1 MMKQCTLEQID
12 PRQLVLD
19 ERFQSRQTQLIAKRA
34 DRAASENSRQR
45 QLRNILTSL
54 ENGNGIREP
63 IEAYDIYGE
72 LYVVSGFHRTEACHK
87 FLKDNPSQN
96 LLVPVKIYRGYTDAE
111 AYLDSL
117 TKNVEHGTA
126 LDQSEIWQNKFKQ
139 SLMQG
144 ENLELLS
151 KRETAKLFDCSETQ
165 GLHILN
171 AQKACIEVGL
181 PNVKE
186 WSSDYQ
192 KAAEKLRKK
201 LLKRFEVMP
210 DDFDKDGFPII
221 SRLSKAYKGNRFEAA
236 LSEEELEL
244 NEISYQKESLKDLI
258 QRNPMAFRKALNTLD
273 KRALGIVVKRSWDE
287 NEVILKYG
295 DGDVNEYEKFEEK
308 ATVKT

>member
-1 MMKQCTLEQID
+1 MKQCILEQID

-34 DRAASENSRQR
+34 DRASSENSRQR

-96 LLVPVKIYRGYTDAE
+96 LLVPVKIYRGYTEAE

>member
-19 ERFQSRQTQLIAKRA
+19 ERFQSRQTQLIGNKA
-34 DRAASENSRQR
+34 DKAASENSRQR

-87 FLKDNPSQN
+87 FLKDNPSKI
-96 LLVPVKIYRGYTDAE
+96 LSVPVKVYRGYTEAE

-117 TKNVEHGTA
+117 TKNLEHGTA
-126 LDQSEIWQNKFKQ
+126 LDQSEMWQNKFKQ

-144 ENLELLS
+144 ENLKILS
-151 KRETAKLFDCSETQ
+151 KRATAKLFDCSHSQ
-165 GLHILN
+165 GLHIVN

-186 WSSDYQ
+186 WLGDYQ

-201 LLKRFEVMP
+201 LLKRFEIAH

-221 SRLSKAYKGNRFEAA
+221 SRLSKAYKGNRFDAD
-236 LSEEELEL
+236 LSEEELEHK
-244 NEISYQKESLKDLI
+244 EILHQQSTLEDLI
-258 QRNPMAFRKALNTLD
+258 KRNPIAFRKALDNLD
-273 KRALGIVVKRSWDE
+273 KKSLGIVVKRKWDE
-287 NEVILKYG
+287 DKVVLKYCE
-295 DGDVNEYEKFEEK
+295 DNITDDELF
-308 ATVKT
+308 

>member
-19 ERFQSRQTQLIAKRA
+19 ERFQSRQTQLIGNKA
-34 DRAASENSRQR
+34 DKAASENSRQR

-87 FLKDNPSQN
+87 FLKDNPSKI
-96 LLVPVKIYRGYTDAE
+96 LSVPVKVYRGYTEAE

-117 TKNVEHGTA
+117 TKNLEHGTA
-126 LDQSEIWQNKFKQ
+126 LDQSEMWQNKFKQ

-144 ENLELLS
+144 ENLKILS
-151 KRETAKLFDCSETQ
+151 KRATAKLFDCSHSQ
-165 GLHILN
+165 GLHIVN

-186 WSSDYQ
+186 WLGDYQ

-201 LLKRFEVMP
+201 LLKRFEIAH

-221 SRLSKAYKGNRFEAA
+221 SRLSKAYKGNRFDAD

-244 NEISYQKESLKDLI
+244 REILHQQSTLMELI
-258 QRNPMAFRKALNTLD
+258 KRNPIAFRKALSTLD
-273 KRALGIVVKRSWDE
+273 KKALGIAVKRKWDE
-287 NEVILKYG
+287 DKVVLKYCEG
-295 DGDVNEYEKFEEK
+295 GATEEELF
-308 ATVKT
+308 

>member
-54 ENGNGIREP
+54 QNGNGIREP
-63 IEAYDIYGE
+63 IEAYEIYGE
-72 LYVVSGFHRTEACHK
+72 LYVVSGFHRTDACRM
-87 FLKDNPSQN
+87 FLNDNPSQN
-96 LLVPVKIYRGYTDAE
+96 LLVPVKIYRGYTEAE
-111 AYLDSL
+111 AYLASL
-117 TKNVEHGTA
+117 TKNLEHGTA
-126 LDQSEIWQNKFKQ
+126 LDQSEMWQNKFKQ

-144 ENLELLS
+144 ENLKILS
-151 KRETAKLFDCSETQ
+151 KRKTAKLFDCSETQ
-165 GLHILN
+165 GLHIVN
-171 AQKACIEVGL
+171 AQNACVEVGL
-181 PNVKE
+181 PSVKE

-201 LLKRFEVMP
+201 LMKRFEVTP

-221 SRLSKAYKGNRFEAA
+221 SRLSKAYKGERFDAD

-244 NEISYQKESLKDLI
+244 QEIIYQEGVLKELI

-273 KRALGIVVKRSWDE
+273 KRALGIVVKRSWDA

-295 DGDVNEYEKFEEK
+295 EGGVNEYEKFEK

>member
-1 MMKQCTLEQID
+1 MKQCTLEQID

-96 LLVPVKIYRGYTDAE
+96 LLVPVKIYRGYTEAE

-295 DGDVNEYEKFEEK
+295 DGGVNEYEKFEEK

>member
-96 LLVPVKIYRGYTDAE
+96 LLVPVKIYRGYTEAE

-221 SRLSKAYKGNRFEAA
+221 SRLSRAFKGNRFEAA

-244 NEISYQKESLKDLI
+244 NEISYQKESLKELI

-295 DGDVNEYEKFEEK
+295 DGDVNEYEKFEK

>member
-1 MMKQCTLEQID
+1 MKQCTLEQID

>member
-19 ERFQSRQTQLIAKRA
+19 ERFQSRQTQLVAKRA

-96 LLVPVKIYRGYTDAE
+96 LLVPVKIYRGYTEAE

>member
-96 LLVPVKIYRGYTDAE
+96 LLVPVKIYRGYTEAE

-295 DGDVNEYEKFEEK
+295 ESDGYEKF
-308 ATVKT
+308 

>member
-1 MMKQCTLEQID
+1 MKQCILEQID

-34 DRAASENSRQR
+34 DRASSENSRQR

-96 LLVPVKIYRGYTDAE
+96 LLVPVKIYRGYTEAE

-221 SRLSKAYKGNRFEAA
+221 SRLSKTYKGNRFEAA

>member
-96 LLVPVKIYRGYTDAE
+96 LLVPVKIYRGYTEAE

-151 KRETAKLFDCSETQ
+151 KRETAKLFDCSESQ

-295 DGDVNEYEKFEEK
+295 ESDGYEKF
-308 ATVKT
+308 

>member
-96 LLVPVKIYRGYTDAE
+96 LLVPVKIYRGYTEAE

>member
-54 ENGNGIREP
+54 QNGNGIREP
-63 IEAYDIYGE
+63 IEAYEIYGE
-72 LYVVSGFHRTEACHK
+72 LYVVSGFHRTDACRM
-87 FLKDNPSQN
+87 FLNDNPSQN
-96 LLVPVKIYRGYTDAE
+96 LLVPVKIYRGYTEAE
-111 AYLDSL
+111 AYLASL
-117 TKNVEHGTA
+117 TKNLEHGTA
-126 LDQSEIWQNKFKQ
+126 LDQSEMWQNKFKQ

-144 ENLELLS
+144 ENLKILS
-151 KRETAKLFDCSETQ
+151 KRKTAKLFDCSETQ
-165 GLHILN
+165 GLHIVN
-171 AQKACIEVGL
+171 AQNACVEVGL
-181 PNVKE
+181 PSVKE

-201 LLKRFEVMP
+201 LMKRFEVTP

-221 SRLSKAYKGNRFEAA
+221 SRLSKAYKGERFDAD

-244 NEISYQKESLKDLI
+244 QEIIYQEGVCV
-258 QRNPMAFRKALNTLD
+258 FR
-273 KRALGIVVKRSWDE
+273 
-287 NEVILKYG
+287 
-295 DGDVNEYEKFEEK
+295 
-308 ATVKT
+308 

>member
-1 MMKQCTLEQID
+1 MKQCTLEQID

-96 LLVPVKIYRGYTDAE
+96 LLVPVKIYRGYTEAE
-111 AYLDSL
+111 AYLASL
-117 TKNVEHGTA
+117 TKNLEHGTA
-126 LDQSEIWQNKFKQ
+126 LDQSEMWQNKFKQ

-144 ENLELLS
+144 ENLKILS
-151 KRETAKLFDCSETQ
+151 KRKTAKLFDCSETQ
-165 GLHILN
+165 GLHIVN
-171 AQKACIEVGL
+171 AQNACVEVGL
-181 PNVKE
+181 PSVKE

-201 LLKRFEVMP
+201 LMKRFEVTP

-295 DGDVNEYEKFEEK
+295 ESDGYEKF
-308 ATVKT
+308 

>member
-1 MMKQCTLEQID
+1 MKQCTLEQID

-96 LLVPVKIYRGYTDAE
+96 LLVPVKIYRGYTEAE

>member
-1 MMKQCTLEQID
+1 MKQCILEQID

-34 DRAASENSRQR
+34 DRASSENSRQR

-96 LLVPVKIYRGYTDAE
+96 LLVPVKIYRGYTEAE

-144 ENLELLS
+144 ENLEPLS

-192 KAAEKLRKK
+192 KAAGKLRKK

-221 SRLSKAYKGNRFEAA
+221 SRLSKAYKGNRFEAT

-244 NEISYQKESLKDLI
+244 QEIIYQESALKELI

>member
-96 LLVPVKIYRGYTDAE
+96 LLVPVKIYRGYTEAE

-201 LLKRFEVMP
+201 LMKRFEVTP
-210 DDFDKDGFPII
+210 DDFDKDGFPTI

-236 LSEEELEL
+236 LSEEELE
-244 NEISYQKESLKDLI
+244 QKEIIYQESTLKELI

-295 DGDVNEYEKFEEK
+295 EGDVNEYEKFEK

>member
-19 ERFQSRQTQLIAKRA
+19 ERFQSRQTQLIGNKA
-34 DRAASENSRQR
+34 DKAASENSRQR

-72 LYVVSGFHRTEACHK
+72 LYVVSGFHRTEACHT
-87 FLKDNPSQN
+87 FLKDNPNKILS
-96 LLVPVKIYRGYTDAE
+96 VPVKVYRGYTEAE

-117 TKNVEHGTA
+117 TKNLEHGTA
-126 LDQSEIWQNKFKQ
+126 LDQSEMWQNKFKQ

-144 ENLELLS
+144 ENLKILS
-151 KRETAKLFDCSETQ
+151 KRATAKLFDCSHSQ
-165 GLHILN
+165 GLHIVN
-171 AQKACIEVGL
+171 AQKACTEVGL
-181 PNVKE
+181 PSLKE
-186 WSSDYQ
+186 WLGDYQ

-201 LLKRFEVMP
+201 LMKAFNVEL

-221 SRLSKAYKGNRFEAA
+221 SRLSKAYKGEKFDAD

-244 NEISYQKESLKDLI
+244 KEILHQQSTLEDLI
-258 QRNPMAFRKALNTLD
+258 KRNPIAFRKALDNLD
-273 KRALGIVVKRSWDE
+273 KKSLGIVVKRKWDE
-287 NEVILKYG
+287 DKVVLKYCE
-295 DGDVNEYEKFEEK
+295 DNITDDELF
-308 ATVKT
+308 

>member
-1 MMKQCTLEQID
+1 MMKHYTLEQID

-19 ERFQSRQTQLIAKRA
+19 ERFQSRQTQLIGNKA
-34 DRAASENSRQR
+34 DRAASINSRQR
-45 QLRNILTSL
+45 QLKNILTSI

-63 IEAYDIYGE
+63 IEAYEIYGE
-72 LYVVSGFHRTEACHK
+72 LYVVSGFHRTEACHV
-87 FLKDNPSQN
+87 FLKDNPSKV
-96 LLVPVKIYRGYTDAE
+96 LSVPVKVYRGYTEAE

-117 TKNVEHGTA
+117 TKNIEHGTA
-126 LDQSEIWQNKFKQ
+126 LDQSEMWQNKFKQ

-144 ENLELLS
+144 ENLKILS
-151 KRETAKLFDCSETQ
+151 KRETAKLFDCSHSQ
-165 GLHILN
+165 GLHIVN
-171 AQKACIEVGL
+171 AQKACAEVGL
-181 PNVKE
+181 PSFKE
-186 WSSDYQ
+186 WFSDYQ
-192 KAAEKLRKK
+192 KAAEKLRRR
-201 LLKRFEVMP
+201 LMKRFEVTLC
-210 DDFDKDGFPII
+210 DFDKDGFPII
-221 SRLSKAYKGNRFEAA
+221 SRLAKAYKGNKFEAA